1 MLSGAR
7 VSIAGDENAACSLE
21 ARVQPGEDAADDV
34 AAWYLRCPAGRL
46 IVHRDGMVARVPG
59 GEYAIQTWLRL
70 QAVLRRRPFGILTR
84 AGLLETAT
92 DLAGHTHT
100 TDLLPAV
107 PAGAT
112 PLLRSDECRRR
123 RG

>member
-59 GEYAIQTWLRL
+59 GEYAIQT
-70 QAVLRRRPFGILTR
+70 
-84 AGLLETAT
+84 GLLETAT